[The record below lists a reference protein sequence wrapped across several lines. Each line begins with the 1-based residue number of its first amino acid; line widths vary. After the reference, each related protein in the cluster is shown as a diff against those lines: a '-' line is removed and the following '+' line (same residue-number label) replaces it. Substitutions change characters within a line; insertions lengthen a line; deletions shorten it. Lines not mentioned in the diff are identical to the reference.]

1 MSRRGNLGETLQI
14 PVTLVRQ
21 GQVPRL
27 LSVLGGDSML
37 GVPIKAEL
45 AQRRR
50 LIHTVQQ

>member
-1 MSRRGNLGETLQI
+1 MSRRVILVRLSRYLL
-14 PVTLVRQ
+14 LVRQ

-50 LIHTVQQ
+50 LIYTVQQ